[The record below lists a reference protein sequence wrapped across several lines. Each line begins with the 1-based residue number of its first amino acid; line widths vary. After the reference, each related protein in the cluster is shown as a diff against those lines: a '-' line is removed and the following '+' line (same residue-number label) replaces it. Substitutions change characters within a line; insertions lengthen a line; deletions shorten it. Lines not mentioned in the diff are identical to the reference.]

1 MIFHRQNQLAN
12 MTNPLKSLFLSAAF
26 WLVLLLT
33 SLQPTAAQIPPLHVS
48 DDGHSL
54 VTRDGKPFL
63 YLADTAWEL
72 LARLNQEEVL
82 RYLDDRKAKGFTVI
96 QTAFLAL
103 HQGPNALGV
112 LPVDYARLRPITN
125 RGASYDWWD
134 HADFILSEAAKRGF
148 YVAIAPFRQQLAPKK
163 KGDAVRYGRF
173 LGRRYRRFTNL
184 IWTVGFDPSVA
195 QINAQQELYR
205 ALALGIAQG
214 VSGGKA
220 DYGRVLMTFHPS
232 GPNASSRWFH
242 ADAFLDFNLIQTG
255 HGRDTESWKMIA
267 EDYGRGPAK
276 PVLDAE
282 ATYEAHPLA
291 NVRDANGQNV
301 LSDDSDIRRYAYW
314 NLFAGACGH
323 AYGHHSV
330 WQMHQ
335 PARGGGYGAVASWSD
350 ALNAPGAG
358 QMRPVRTLL
367 ESRPFWNES
376 PTKPCWPIRSWGP
389 TTGRPS
395 GGGRTPSF
403 TAHKVARSGWC
414 WARLRARPC
423 GRIGSTRA
431 TERPPAL
438 GILPTRAP
446 GSSVR
451 PRPGEATTGCSCWTT
466 RGKTGPH
473 RGSNLRK
480 VPVRVWT

>member
-1 MIFHRQNQLAN
+1 

-48 DDGHSL
+48 DGGHSL

-205 ALALGIAQG
+205 ALARGIAQG

-267 EDYGRGPAK
+267 EDYGLGPAK

-282 ATYEAHPLA
+282 TTYEAHPLA

-367 ESRPFWNES
+367 ESRPFLERIPDQTLLADTLLGADHGQAIRGRAYAFVYS
-376 PTKPCWPIRSWGP
+376 PQ
-389 TTGRPS
+389 GRPFRVVLGKIAGQTVRAHRFNPRDGTATRFGDFANEGTRLFS
-395 GGGRTPSF
+395 PPTAGRGNDW
-403 TAHKVARSGWC
+403 VLVLDDAREN
-414 WARLRARPC
+414 RP
-423 GRIGSTRA
+423 
-431 TERPPAL
+431 
-438 GILPTRAP
+438 AP
-446 GSSVR
+446 GQ
-451 PRPGEATTGCSCWTT
+451 
-466 RGKTGPH
+466 
-473 RGSNLRK
+473 
-480 VPVRVWT
+480 